1 MTKRLIA
8 AVCLLWAGLGLA
20 QTKPAATPTSTREV
34 KIPRL
39 AQAPT
44 LADFEGMQ
52 PHGVATQMLVLSD
65 FIQQVPSD
73 GAQPSQKTQTY
84 LGYDDKNVYIAWIC
98 FDTKRASLRAHLDR
112 RENLFDDDY
121 VEVLLDTFHDKRH
134 AFVFDVNPLGVQADG
149 LWTDGNGADYSW
161 DSVWDSTG
169 KATPEG
175 YIVLEAIPFK
185 TLRFRHDAEQT
196 WGIVLVRY
204 CPREGEVDFWPRVSS
219 TISST
224 LQQQASIRGFE
235 HIPTVRNMQFN
246 PYTNLR
252 TFRALDTRDP
262 LDPHFDQKMLQARI
276 GLDSKFVFHNSLVL
290 DLTVNPDFS
299 QVESDEPQNVIN
311 QRFEIFFP
319 EKRPFFLENANYFQ
333 TGQDGN
339 FGLSRLLF
347 TRRIADPTA
356 GLRFTGKLGNF
367 DIGIFSTDDRS
378 PGLIVP
384 DTDPLAGKRA
394 YFNIARIAYNF
405 GHQSSVSAIFTDR
418 EFNGDFNRVG
428 AFDLKLRLG
437 NNWMFYGR
445 SAVSSTLD
453 RTFGSG
459 YLYGSNTELALN
471 GQGRRFHEWLMYQD
485 ISPGFRTEVGFVPR
499 VDMRH
504 LYDYAHFYWRPE
516 GKRLVFWGPEGSGE
530 RIWDHSGKGVMYNVN
545 GDIVFALKRNTI
557 IAPVI
562 GIESDTLRPQD
573 FSGLTSD
580 RKFIQQQYGI
590 VFNSA
595 PWRQL
600 TFSIRAFRQGAVTL
614 VVPAGELPVE
624 GDETTATVTVG
635 LKPFDRLQVDNTWL
649 FDRVK
654 HNPVDHAVFDSNI
667 IRSKWNYQFTRALSF
682 RFIAQ
687 YNGLLANPQFSSL
700 PTVKS
705 VNYDFLL
712 TYLVHPGTAVY
723 VGYNTNLQN
732 LAPELCLRIA
742 GTNQCDPTGP
752 GLLRTRDTMI
762 NDGRQFFVK
771 ISYLW
776 RP

>member
-1 MTKRLIA
+1 
-8 AVCLLWAGLGLA
+8 
-20 QTKPAATPTSTREV
+20 
-34 KIPRL
+34 
-39 AQAPT
+39 
-44 LADFEGMQ
+44 
-52 PHGVATQMLVLSD
+52 
-65 FIQQVPSD
+65 
-73 GAQPSQKTQTY
+73 
-84 LGYDDKNVYIAWIC
+84 
-98 FDTKRASLRAHLDR
+98 
-112 RENLFDDDY
+112 
-121 VEVLLDTFHDKRH
+121 
-134 AFVFDVNPLGVQADG
+134 
-149 LWTDGNGADYSW
+149 
-161 DSVWDSTG
+161 
-169 KATPEG
+169 
-175 YIVLEAIPFK
+175 
-185 TLRFRHDAEQT
+185 
-196 WGIVLVRY
+196 
-204 CPREGEVDFWPRVSS
+204 
-219 TISST
+219 
-224 LQQQASIRGFE
+224 
-235 HIPTVRNMQFN
+235 
-246 PYTNLR
+246 
-252 TFRALDTRDP
+252 
-262 LDPHFDQKMLQARI
+262 MLQGRI
-276 GLDSKFVFHNSLVL
+276 GLDSKFVFHSSLVL
-290 DLTVNPDFS
+290 DVTANPDFS
-299 QVESDEPQNVIN
+299 QVESDEPQNVVN
-311 QRFEIFFP
+311 QRFEVFFP

-347 TRRIADPTA
+347 TRRIADPSA
-356 GLRFTGKLGNF
+356 GVRLTGKLGDF

-428 AFDLKLRLG
+428 ALDLKMRLG
-437 NNWMFYGR
+437 NNWLFYGR

-453 RTFGSG
+453 QTFGSG
-459 YLYGSNTELALN
+459 YLYGSDTELALN
-471 GQGRRFHEWLMYQD
+471 GQGRRFNDWLMYQD

-499 VDMRH
+499 GDMRH
-504 LYDYAHFYWRPE
+504 IYNYAHFYWRPE

-545 GDIVFALKRNTI
+545 GDIVFGLKRNTV
-557 IAPVI
+557 IAPVA
-562 GIESDTLRPQD
+562 GIQSDTLRPQD
-573 FSGLTSD
+573 FSGLPSD

-614 VVPAGELPVE
+614 VVPAGQLPVE

-700 PTVKS
+700 PTIKN

-762 NDGRQFFVK
+762 NDGRQLFVK